1 MQSRR
6 VAQRILPWRNVRR
19 PQRVYTLLR
28 HESAARVRSS
38 VLPTGCAFGRVA
50 SSASCIVGAHST
62 SRRKTMKM
70 NWVTA
75 AAVGALAA
83 FCLVAAASAQ
93 APSAPMP
100 ANANAAPGAGKL
112 SHGDRLFVRNAAEAG
127 MAEVQMAKAAQQRST
142 SADVKSFADRMVTDH
157 GKANQQ
163 LASIVAAKGASVP
176 DKLLHKDSQ
185 EMVKL
190 ELAAHKDAVKLFKR
204 EAEHGKDTELRN
216 FAGSTLPVLQDH
228 LSMVT
233 ALSKNM
239 H

>member
-1 MQSRR
+1 
-6 VAQRILPWRNVRR
+6 
-19 PQRVYTLLR
+19 
-28 HESAARVRSS
+28 
-38 VLPTGCAFGRVA
+38 
-50 SSASCIVGAHST
+50 
-62 SRRKTMKM
+62 MKM

-190 ELAAHKDAVKLFKR
+190 DHLQGPKFDKEYVKVQLAAHKDAVKLFKR